1 MRQAMPILAVCALLA
16 LPAAAAPPT
25 QGDMHRRIRETAL
38 SRGVPEKAAARFARA
53 IDQAMEAGLPVESVG
68 DKVLEGLAKGVEPAR
83 IAAAAEDLVR
93 RLGAAQQTF
102 AEAGIELAPNQRRM
116 GLDRLAA
123 ILQGQPDGVLAL
135 ARASRGADPQSLV
148 AAARQLGELRAR
160 GIEAP
165 QAVPALAPL
174 ARENRAA
181 EIARVSALLDDY
193 LAEGGADRA
202 GFLQEV
208 KRRAEQ
214 GLSLGDLVDP
224 FGRQA
229 DPLNRSRRGHS
240 KEPRSEGQPLLEKH
254 DRAGS
259 APGLDRD
266 SAGRKAKD
274 CINGKGKGKPN
285 CP

>member
-1 MRQAMPILAVCALLA
+1 MCQAMPILTFCALLA
-16 LPAAAAPPT
+16 LPAMAAPPT
-25 QGDMHRRIRETAL
+25 QVNIHQRIRETAL
-38 SRGVPEKAAARFARA
+38 SRGVPEKAAARLAQA
-53 IDQAMEAGLPVESVG
+53 IDRALEAGLPVESVG

-83 IAAAAEDLVR
+83 IAVAAEDLVS
-93 RLGAAQQTF
+93 RLGAAQQAF
-102 AEAGIELAPNQRRM
+102 AEAGIELAPDQRRM

-123 ILQGQPDGVLAL
+123 ILQGQPDGLLAL

-160 GIEAP
+160 GIEAAE
-165 QAVPALAPL
+165 AVPALAPF

-181 EIARVSALLDDY
+181 EIARVSGLLDDY

-202 GFLQEV
+202 GFVQEV

-214 GLSLGDLVDP
+214 GQSLDDLVDP

-229 DPLNRSRRGHS
+229 DPLNRSSRGHS
-240 KEPRSEGQPLLEKH
+240 KESRREGQPLLEKN

-266 SAGRKAKD
+266 SAGRKTKD